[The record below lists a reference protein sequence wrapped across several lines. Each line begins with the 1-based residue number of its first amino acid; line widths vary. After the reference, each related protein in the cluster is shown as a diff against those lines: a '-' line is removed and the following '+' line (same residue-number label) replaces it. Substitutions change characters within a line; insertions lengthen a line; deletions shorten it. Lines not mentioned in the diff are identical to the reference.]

1 MRKGI
6 LMNRMY
12 RVVSSKQNVY
22 RLRRPES
29 KSLKIC
35 AKKSFCMVPL
45 AVFLVMWVYLIGMVY
60 SDEIKTIDG
69 TIFEGEILKVTGE
82 FLSLRKTDDNV
93 SDILLDDINLIS
105 TGTEI
110 IIVEHE
116 EGKKV
121 SFLRIPKPENFS
133 IKEAIRTRMD
143 TLTPLDMGIE
153 TTKVAAKEA
162 VEAQQAAPDNA
173 QSIISEEEVQPSK
186 VNTPEAKSSTEQP
199 SAAIAEKIVQAEGET
214 VATPLKTWKGNVDA
228 GVNTKDG
235 NTESTTTHLKGS
247 YANER
252 MRDNIYFDVLALYET
267 VTNKDTDVDE
277 ETVNEQRASGK
288 YEYRH
293 TPRFYSFFNQYFE
306 HDEIE
311 NLNYRSI
318 SSPGVGYRFIDKEW
332 LRYRA
337 EAGPAYTY
345 ERFHGGITDDY
356 LGIRVGQ
363 YLDWIIW
370 RDTKFYA
377 KSEYVQS
384 AENSDDWRVDS
395 GLGIRHNLTKSIALS
410 LEFLDQYDNTPAEA
424 REKEDRTFIGSIGYN
439 F

>member
-1 MRKGI
+1 
-6 LMNRMY
+6 MY
-12 RVVSSKQNVY
+12 RAESSSQTIY
-22 RLRRPES
+22 RLRRSES
-29 KSLKIC
+29 TSLKMSD
-35 AKKSFCMVPL
+35 KKRSFCIVPL
-45 AVFLVMWVYLIGMVY
+45 LAFLVTWVYLIGTVY

-69 TIFEGEILKVTGE
+69 TIFEGEMLKVTEE
-82 FLSLRKTDDNV
+82 FLSLRKTDGSV
-93 SDILLDDINLIS
+93 SDILLNDVNLIS
-105 TGTEI
+105 REKEI
-110 IIVEHE
+110 IIVNH
-116 EGKKV
+116 EGKKFSV
-121 SFLRIPKPENFS
+121 LRIPKPENFS
-133 IKEAIRTRMD
+133 IKEAVFTTTD
-143 TLTPLDMGIE
+143 TLTSLDMGIE

-162 VEAQQAAPDNA
+162 AEAQPV
-173 QSIISEEEVQPSK
+173 SEEEIQPAK

-199 SAAIAEKIVQAEGET
+199 PVTSAEKIAQAEEEI
-214 VATPLKTWKGNVDA
+214 VIVPLKTWKANIDA
-228 GVNTKDG
+228 GINTKDG
-235 NTESTTTHLKGS
+235 NTESTTTHIKGG

-252 MRDNIYFDVLALYET
+252 TLDNIYFDVLALYET

-277 ETVNEQRASGK
+277 ETVNEQRATGK
-288 YEYRH
+288 YEYKH

-311 NLNYRSI
+311 DLNYRSI

-356 LGIRVGQ
+356 FGIRIGQ

-377 KSEYVQS
+377 KSEYIQS
-384 AENSDDWRVDS
+384 VEDSDDWRVDS
-395 GLGIRHNLTKSIALS
+395 GLGIRHNITKSVALS
-410 LEFLDQYDNTPAEA
+410 VEFLDQYDNTPAEA
-424 REKEDRTFIGSIGYN
+424 KEKEDRTLIGSVGYN